1 LLNKS
6 KTRIVEVN
14 VMDILLTL
22 CIVFGMTVAAFWDL
36 RNQKIPNVFTFPM
49 MLLGLGYLGI
59 ANGVN
64 GICFSAAGIC
74 IGFCLFLIPYLL
86 GGMGAGDAKLM
97 GAAGALLGAKG
108 AILAALLAIVF
119 GGIYAMVLLMIH
131 HEYTRSLLR
140 RLGITLKSFFLTYNF
155 TLIPPAKDEKQ
166 PVLCYGVPIALG
178 TLCYWYLK
186 VTGSEFIQNLIGV
199 HFRI

>member
-1 LLNKS
+1 M
-6 KTRIVEVN
+6 
-14 VMDILLTL
+14 MDILITL
-22 CIVFGMTVAAFWDL
+22 CILSGMTMAAFWDMKT
-36 RNQKIPNVFTFPM
+36 QKIPNLLTFPM
-49 MLLGLGYLGI
+49 MLLGLGYHGI

-64 GICFSAAGIC
+64 GVCFSAAGIC
-74 IGFCLFLIPYLL
+74 IGICLFLIPYLL

-108 AILAALLAIVF
+108 VILAALLAIVF
-119 GGIYAMVLLMIH
+119 GGIYAMVLLMFH

-140 RLGITLKSFFLTYNF
+140 RLGTMGKTFFLTCNF
-155 TLIPPAKDEKQ
+155 ILIPPAKDEKQ

-178 TLCYWYLK
+178 TLFYWYLK
-186 VTGSEFIQNLIGV
+186 ISGSEFIQNVTGV